1 MTESMDKL
9 NEKYQNPEPYRVV
22 VSSIFLNLFTMQVCC
37 VKDATDEE
45 ILKVC
50 NTENRS
56 GTSGGWQTVVRDGEG
71 KPGQCEKYPDR
82 YHILVQC

>member
-1 MTESMDKL
+1 MSMDKL
-9 NEKYQNPEPYRVV
+9 NEKYQNADKHRVV
-22 VSSIFLNLFTMQVCC
+22 VSSIFINIYTMQVCC

-50 NTENRS
+50 NEDNPS
-56 GTSGGWQTVVRDGEG
+56 GTSLGWARVIREGEG

-82 YHILVQC
+82 YHILVTC